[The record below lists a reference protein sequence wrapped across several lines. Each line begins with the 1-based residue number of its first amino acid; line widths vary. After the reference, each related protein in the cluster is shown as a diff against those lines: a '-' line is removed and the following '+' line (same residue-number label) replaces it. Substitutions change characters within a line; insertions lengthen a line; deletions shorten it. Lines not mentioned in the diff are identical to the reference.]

1 MKLYRSFLIAIV
13 LSFTT
18 HIITACPAESSADTS
33 SQKQVSTIALE
44 QLKTFISFVPQVLQ
58 QNKSSSFDLTR
69 VIQAVLIFILGF
81 GLCFAGI

>member
-58 QNKSSSFDLTR
+58 QNKSSFDLTR